1 MQIFSSISDWH
12 DHVRDGLKY
21 VKTAS
26 NGLSRRAVFN
36 NELIFQLAAMGIE
49 KIIVGVCQYYGQ
61 MPADHTLSGLVD
73 ALAEVCPLND
83 DLAGMIRRIEEMD
96 DMCSLRPGHRI
107 PPGDAEIEIALL
119 TGREVA
125 GFAKRHIPMK
135 AIATEAA

>member
-61 MPADHTLSGLVD
+61 MPTDHTLSGLVE
-73 ALAEVCPLND
+73 ALTAVCPMDD
-83 DLAGMIRRIEEMD
+83 DLADMIRRIEQMD
-96 DMCSLRPGHRI
+96 DMCSLRPDHRN
-107 PPGDAEIEIALL
+107 PPGDVEIEIALL
-119 TGREVA
+119 AGRELA
-125 GFAKRHIPMK
+125 SFAKQHVPMK
-135 AIATEAA
+135 MIATEAA